1 VTIEKENEYD
11 LETRKT
17 RHKTRLNIREV
28 EINEGSNK
36 KRQRRE
42 NKERKMLKLEVN
54 KEIRYERIESYIIE
68 INVEKDK

>member
-1 VTIEKENEYD
+1 MTIEKENEYD